1 MKILTVATMGV
12 WPGSGCTP
20 MAAPLLMGGRNVCC
34 AVVLENNKINQ

>member
-1 MKILTVATMGV
+1 MGV